1 MEVTAPAGPLRG
13 AVTLHLTA
21 PPAGRAALTSI
32 RLDGVPIE
40 TPSGP
45 ALTVRP
51 VLTIDSARLA
61 DGEHV
66 VTVEAE
72 DKSRQRNRT
81 SVSAHFVSDNTPP
94 KLEVAGAPARLRAGQ
109 TAALRLS
116 TNEPAE
122 LSASWAETPLA
133 LLNAPGTSG
142 TASGPLA
149 RVVLVTAPVNS
160 PAGELALRLSGRD
173 LAGNVTNETVQ
184 LPIEAAAL
192 LRQALLVPPFLAPLA
207 TGPVATAEA
216 AQLLAITSPVR
227 PERLWSGEFRTPLA
241 AGFPRTTGFGD
252 RRDYVDG
259 HVAFHAGYD
268 VAAPEGTPVLAVA
281 GGMVAF
287 TGPLPQRGNTVVL
300 DHGWGVFSLY
310 GHLSQVLVQPGQDIT
325 QGLAVGSVGNTGLST
340 GPHLHW
346 EIRLRGQAIDPAQ
359 WLALSKEL

>member
-1 MEVTAPAGPLRG
+1 MVEVVAPTGPQRG
-13 AVTLHLTA
+13 AVTLQMTA

-40 TPSGP
+40 SPGGP
-45 ALTVRP
+45 E
-51 VLTIDSARLA
+51 LTIDRAWLT

-72 DKSRQRNRT
+72 DRSRQRNRAT
-81 SVSAHFVSDNTPP
+81 VIARFVSDNSPP

-109 TAALRLS
+109 TAVLRLS
-116 TNEPAE
+116 ANEPAE
-122 LSASWAETPLA
+122 LSVSWAQTPLT
-133 LLNAPGTSG
+133 LHVAPPTSATTII
-142 TASGPLA
+142 TAASLI
-149 RVVLVTAPVNS
+149 LISAPVNS
-160 PAGELALRLSGRD
+160 PAGEGVLRLGARD
-173 LAGNVTNETVQ
+173 VAGNVTSETTQIPVD
-184 LPIEAAAL
+184 AAAL
-192 LRQALLVPPFLAPLA
+192 PRQTLLVPPFLAPLA

-216 AQLLAITSPVR
+216 AQLLAVTSPVR
-227 PERLWSGEFRTPLA
+227 LERLWSGEFKSPLA

-281 GGMVAF
+281 GAVVAF

-300 DHGWGVFSLY
+300 DHGWGLFSVY

-325 QGLAVGSVGNTGLST
+325 QGLAVGLVGNTGLST
-340 GPHLHW
+340 GSHLHW
-346 EIRLRGQAIDPAQ
+346 EIRLRGQAIDPGQ
-359 WLALSKEL
+359 WLALSREL